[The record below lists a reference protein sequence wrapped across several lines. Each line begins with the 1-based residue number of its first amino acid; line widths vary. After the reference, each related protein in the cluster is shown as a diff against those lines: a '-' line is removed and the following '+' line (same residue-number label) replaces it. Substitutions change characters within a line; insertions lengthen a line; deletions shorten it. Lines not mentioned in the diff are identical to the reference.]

1 MIFRLLVIGALA
13 APSAN
18 ALETAAGADTVNASQ
33 VGINAKIE
41 AVNAITKAGLNQI
54 LTCQKSGK
62 LFDVTTGTCIAV
74 EETLAKKI
82 RKCSELNTRQRN
94 LLYYNGIETIG
105 DLVLRTEAELRVYN
119 GAGPH
124 FMATVNELLA
134 LLKLE
139 FLDPDGDALEYA
151 VTLYGGAE
159 FVPTA
164 HMYLWQERLDRLSF
178 EYLQK
183 YSTLGELAETSV
195 MAYMVWR
202 KSSVEEHPS
211 QYGAQV
217 QRVRDGLHRA
227 GLHFRG
233 EPSAY
238 IK

>member
-1 MIFRLLVIGALA
+1 MTSSQSAAVIQFPSRDGVTPRYSVDDALISAGATPEELDALA
-13 APSAN
+13 DDPIVAEAAVLAARRIILARADADN
-18 ALETAAGADTVNASQ
+18 A
-33 VGINAKIE
+33 
-41 AVNAITKAGLNQI
+41 AVRR
-54 LTCQKSGK
+54 
-62 LFDVTTGTCIAV
+62 
-74 EETLAKKI
+74 ETLAKKI